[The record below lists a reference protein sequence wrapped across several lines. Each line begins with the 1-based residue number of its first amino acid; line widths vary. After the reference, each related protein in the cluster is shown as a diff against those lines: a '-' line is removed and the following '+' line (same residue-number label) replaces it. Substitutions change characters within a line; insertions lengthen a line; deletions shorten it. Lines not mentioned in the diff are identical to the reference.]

1 MNVLAV
7 DTSSKV
13 CSVAIASDDKIIS
26 EKHNVS
32 EREHSQTLMPMIKQS
47 LEDVKMKLNDID
59 LLSCAIGPR
68 FIHWN

>member
-13 CSVAIASDDKIIS
+13 CSVAIASENKILI
-26 EKHNVS
+26 EKHNAS

-47 LEDVKMKLNDID
+47 LEAVKMKLNDID

-68 FIHWN
+68 VIYGN

>member
-13 CSVAIASDDKIIS
+13 CSVAIASENKILI
-26 EKHNVS
+26 EKHNAS
-32 EREHSQTLMPMIKQS
+32 EREHSQTLMPMIKKS

-68 FIHWN
+68 VIYGN